1 MTRSFTSEAVDPE
14 IQRRILD
21 QARRVPS
28 AGNSQGFDVL
38 LLEGNETS
46 RYWDI
51 TLPEERRENFRWQ
64 GLLRAPLMVMIW
76 ANPDAYVDRYRQS
89 DKASTGLGEGADAW
103 STPFWLVDAS
113 FMAMTLQLAAINEG
127 LGVLFFGMFDHADA
141 LADAFGV
148 PPERV
153 PVGSVAL
160 GWPDVSADEL
170 GRSANK
176 ARRPLEDAEDK
187 VVHRGTW

>member
-1 MTRSFTSEAVDPE
+1 
-14 IQRRILD
+14 
-21 QARRVPS
+21 
-28 AGNSQGFDVL
+28 
-38 LLEGNETS
+38 
-46 RYWDI
+46 
-51 TLPEERRENFRWQ
+51 
-64 GLLRAPLMVMIW
+64 
-76 ANPDAYVDRYRQS
+76 
-89 DKASTGLGEGADAW
+89 
-103 STPFWLVDAS
+103 
-113 FMAMTLQLAAINEG
+113 MAMTLQLAAINEG

-187 VVHRGTW
+187 IVHRGTW